1 MQKWYVVY
9 IGRVPG
15 VYTEWSECQ
24 DQVNGFRG
32 NNYKGFNSKKDA
44 EASYLKFLLAG
55 ERKKNG
61 LKNFII
67 HVLLIVITFL
77 LYVIIV

>member
-15 VYTEWSECQ
+15 VYTEWSECHA
-24 DQVNGFRG
+24 QVNKFRG
-32 NNYKGFNSKKDA
+32 NDYKGFKSKAEA
-44 EASYLKFLLAG
+44 EASYLKFLRRRDG
-55 ERKKNG
+55 RKNAM
-61 LKNFII
+61 KNFII
-67 HVLLIVITFL
+67 LVLLIVIAFL